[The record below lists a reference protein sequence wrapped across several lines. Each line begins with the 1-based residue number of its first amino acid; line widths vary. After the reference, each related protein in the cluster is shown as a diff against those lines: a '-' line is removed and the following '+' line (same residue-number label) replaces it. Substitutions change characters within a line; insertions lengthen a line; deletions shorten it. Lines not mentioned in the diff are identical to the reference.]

1 MSNKLTQEQINF
13 CIEIVNLGVFNGI
26 IEQWATIKKNS
37 HNRFG
42 GWVSFRLN
50 DDDDET
56 LFKVTTKEIAKAIQ
70 TIINENT
77 GLDDEPEKEVW
88 LSFKRL
94 DASILSDEA
103 ISGILQI
110 ASVGETL
117 F

>member
-13 CIEIVNLGVFNGI
+13 CIEVVNLGVKNV

-37 HNRFG
+37 HNRYG
-42 GWVSFRLN
+42 GWVSFRIN
-50 DDDDET
+50 DDDET
-56 LFKVTTKEIAKAIQ
+56 LFKVTPKEVAKAIQ

-77 GLDDEPEKEVW
+77 GLDDEPEKEIW

-94 DASILSDEA
+94 DSSILSDEA
-103 ISGILQI
+103 LSGILQI